1 LSITGIGFEPGS
13 YNLTFGDEENADYG
27 TVSGGE
33 AIADTFWIPNV
44 TPGVYE
50 VLIVDSSDNE
60 LTAHFTVTDM
70 SHASMDPT
78 IAPNEY
84 NITIS
89 GYNFADDAEPVD
101 FRIYNSTDDWDMDVL
116 NDPGAIP
123 TETDSDGNFTGYWIV
138 PDDSILSLGDYTVNI
153 TGDKGLMVQ
162 LTFSI
167 VAARV
172 DVTTSKPLF
181 DRGNTVKF
189 DISNDFD
196 LPDSYL
202 KIYSPDD
209 TLWWITD
216 DLIDEVWIQP
226 NTLYTVPYYRQTAN
240 ENPMDL
246 ASDAPLGTWT
256 YIFYDADN
264 EELMNGTFAVGP
276 STAAQVD
283 ELLDEVRSDIE
294 SLAVDVA
301 GVTDDI
307 QDDIDALSSDIGDVA
322 SDVDGLKDEIVGG
335 LADDIASATAAAN
348 AAGDAIDD
356 LENSLDNLKDS
367 VGDIADTADSAES
380 AANAA
385 ADAASDA
392 ASAAEDA
399 SSAASGLTTLV
410 YGAIGASLIA
420 ALAAIV
426 SLMQISKKIA
436 G

>member
-1 LSITGIGFEPGS
+1 
-13 YNLTFGDEENADYG
+13 
-27 TVSGGE
+27 
-33 AIADTFWIPNV
+33 
-44 TPGVYE
+44 
-50 VLIVDSSDNE
+50 
-60 LTAHFTVTDM
+60 
-70 SHASMDPT
+70 
-78 IAPNEY
+78 
-84 NITIS
+84 
-89 GYNFADDAEPVD
+89 
-101 FRIYNSTDDWDMDVL
+101 
-116 NDPGAIP
+116 
-123 TETDSDGNFTGYWIV
+123 
-138 PDDSILSLGDYTVNI
+138 
-153 TGDKGLMVQ
+153 MVQ
-162 LTFSI
+162 LSFSV

-172 DVTTSKPLF
+172 DVTPSKPLF

-196 LPDSYL
+196 LPDSYI
-202 KIYSPDD
+202 KIYSPAD

-246 ASDAPLGTWT
+246 ASDAPMGTWT
-256 YIFYDADN
+256 FFFYDLDDI
-264 EELMNGTFAVGP
+264 ELMNGTFEVGP

-283 ELLDEVRSDIE
+283 ELLGEVRSDIE
-294 SLAVDVA
+294 SLAGDVA

-307 QDDIDALSSDIGDVA
+307 QDDIDALSSEIGDVA
-322 SDVDGLKDEIVGG
+322 SDVDGLKDEIVGD